1 MMYWD
6 KLSERHAWGTS
17 LILKVGMLGF
27 GTVVVLLA
35 GWPQPQI
42 GNLDHSSLPIMLS
55 EDTRIQAVH
64 RESISVPGISHKIS
78 FESSSIDRKR
88 ADSKAALAAL
98 LVDLNGSSHKE
109 LEALPGIG
117 RVLADRIVSYRST
130 NGGFQHVGDLVKVSG
145 IGEKRLRRLESF
157 VTVDTIVRDIGS

>member
-42 GNLDHSSLPIMLS
+42 GNLDHSSEPIVLS
-55 EDTRIQAVH
+55 EDTRIQEVH
-64 RESISVPGISHKIS
+64 RESIPVPVISPH
-78 FESSSIDRKR
+78 
-88 ADSKAALAAL
+88 DSAR
-98 LVDLNGSSHKE
+98 
-109 LEALPGIG
+109 P
-117 RVLADRIVSYRST
+117 
-130 NGGFQHVGDLVKVSG
+130 F
-145 IGEKRLRRLESF
+145 
-157 VTVDTIVRDIGS
+157 